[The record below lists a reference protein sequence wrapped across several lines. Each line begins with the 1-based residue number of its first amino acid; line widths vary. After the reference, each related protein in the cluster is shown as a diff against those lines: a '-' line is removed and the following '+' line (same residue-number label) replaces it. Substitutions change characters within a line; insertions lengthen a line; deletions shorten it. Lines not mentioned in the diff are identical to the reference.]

1 METNPGPPK
10 TKGPPGGRPKE
21 PTKEEIMAAMKQKEG
36 RYWDS
41 DSQYLVQVD
50 SYEEKIESLE
60 KEVLDQKEEIIK
72 LKSIV
77 GGMAK

>member
-1 METNPGPPK
+1 MK
-10 TKGPPGGRPKE
+10 TALKRK
-21 PTKEEIMAAMKQKEG
+21 
-36 RYWDS
+36 Y
-41 DSQYLVQVD
+41 
-50 SYEEKIESLE
+50 YEEKIESLE